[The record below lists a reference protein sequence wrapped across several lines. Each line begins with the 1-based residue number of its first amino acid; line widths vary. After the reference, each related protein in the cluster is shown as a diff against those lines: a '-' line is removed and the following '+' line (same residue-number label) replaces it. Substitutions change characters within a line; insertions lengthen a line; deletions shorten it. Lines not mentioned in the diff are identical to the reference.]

1 MPSRKRVQ
9 DAHISEQIRV
19 LHGALLDIVSV
30 MNRPQRDEMM
40 VREAGI
46 SLDRALFPL
55 LVGIERFGP
64 IGVVDL
70 ADRVGRDYTTVS
82 RQVAK
87 LESLG
92 LVRRSAG
99 AADRRVRQA
108 VVTPKGKAMTNAV
121 DAARERIG
129 RAIFAAWDERDV
141 HELVRLMRK
150 FADAVNAD
158 APGDPTSTP

>member
-1 MPSRKRVQ
+1 MSIKKVQ
-9 DAHISEQIRV
+9 NTHIGDQLRQ
-19 LHGALLDIVSV
+19 LHGALIDIVSV
-30 MNRPQRDEMM
+30 MNRPQRDEAM

-64 IGVVDL
+64 IGVVEM

-92 LVRRSAG
+92 LVKREGS
-99 AADRRVRQA
+99 AADRRVREA
-108 VVTPKGKAMTNAV
+108 TITPKGKAMTDLV
-121 DAARERIG
+121 DGARERIG
-129 RAIFAAWDERDV
+129 RAIFARWDQRDID
-141 HELVRLMRK
+141 ELVRLMRR
-150 FADAVNAD
+150 FADAVKYE
-158 APGDPTSTP
+158 PPVGS